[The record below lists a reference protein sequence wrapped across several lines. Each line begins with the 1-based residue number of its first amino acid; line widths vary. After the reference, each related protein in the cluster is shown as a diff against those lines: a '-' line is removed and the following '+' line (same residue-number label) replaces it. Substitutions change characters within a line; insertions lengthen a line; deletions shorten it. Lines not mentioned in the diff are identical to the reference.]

1 MEKITNTFATQKKNG
16 VITTI
21 GKSYITTPN
30 TNFCGSSVK
39 WFDDTQL
46 IRRKEVTVY
55 AE

>member
-16 VITTI
+16 VITAI
-21 GKSYITTPN
+21 GKSYITTPK
-30 TNFCGSSVK
+30 TNFCGGSVK

-46 IRRKEVTVY
+46 IRRKEVTVN